1 MAVIKKIVCPMC
13 GAENT
18 EKDLYIGKS
27 EIYAFYGK
35 IPFCKPCIE
44 KIYKKY
50 FEETKDE
57 KRSVYLMCRK
67 LDIPFKYSAYEGAM
81 KDSNKR
87 SWDIYQAYI
96 GKINSLGSSN
106 NYGNSFDDSDKWIDG
121 DEPTNTETEFEVES
135 DFELT
140 PEIVRFFGKGY
151 KKDEYE
157 FLYEYYN
164 ELIKMYDHSLPVQV
178 NNYRNMAKT
187 QLQANKCLESGDM
200 NGYDKAMKILSLL
213 SGDSNI
219 KPVQETSAG
228 NVSKGGFDVFIKHI
242 EDEEPIL
249 DWEKDFGHVNKLKS
263 MLNVFFFG
271 NLARALNIKNPW
283 QSEFD
288 EEIKKYTVE
297 DTEVEEEKNQVDFL
311 EDE

>member
-1 MAVIKKIVCPMC
+1 MAVVEKIVCPMC

-44 KIYKKY
+44 KIFKKY
-50 FEETKDE
+50 LNEYKDN
-57 KRSVYLMCRK
+57 KKAIYLMCQR
-67 LDIPFKYSAYEGAM
+67 LDVPFKYSAYEGASKVARAKKM
-81 KDSNKR
+81 DVYKTYFIKL
-87 SWDIYQAYI
+87 
-96 GKINSLGSSN
+96 NSLGNAN
-106 NYGNSFDDSDKWIDG
+106 NYGNCFDDSDKWIDG

-311 EDE
+311 EDK